1 VSIEN
6 GKLFEHCFWISWD
19 QLMPKD
25 RWKELEEWCNE
36 SCNGQWMVINPSDG
50 GTSSWGGDNYVII
63 NSYSRAAH
71 SSPIPD
77 ANYSAACIK
86 KTANKILMFETL
98 EDATAFKLRWVE

>member
-1 VSIEN
+1 MSIEN
-6 GKLFEHCFWISWD
+6 GKLFEHCFWINWD

-25 RWKELEEWCNE
+25 KWKEIEEWFND
-36 SCNGQWMVINPSDG
+36 SCAGQWMIIDTSG
-50 GTSSWGGDNYVII
+50 GESHSWNGGHVII

-77 ANYSAACIK
+77 ENYPAAHIK
-86 KTANKILMFETL
+86 KTAAKILMFETL